1 MKRHWPFFA
10 PLAQWLEQM
19 THNHPVAGSS
29 PAGRTNDS
37 QTHPMITV
45 KMNPIVYAG
54 LNKFAQKQV
63 KYGADL
69 DRDEIHII
77 ADVCCEEYDVSPSKF
92 RGKTKTADLS
102 DARKVFFYLCRKEL
116 YTFTC
121 KRLGMY
127 TGRDHSTVVFA
138 VRRASELLE
147 VDPTFRA
154 KYNNARTL
162 ARQRLKIN
170 GYEFRRPNADV
181 RH

>member
-1 MKRHWPFFA
+1 
-10 PLAQWLEQM
+10 M

-29 PAGRTNDS
+29 PAGRTTIH
-37 QTHPMITV
+37 THTSMIT
-45 KMNPIVYAG
+45 KKINPIVYAG
-54 LNKFAQKQV
+54 LNKFAQKRI
-63 KYGADL
+63 KTGAHL

-77 ADVCCEEYDVSPSKF
+77 ADVCCEEYDVSQSDF
-92 RGKTKTADLS
+92 RSKTKTADLS
-102 DARKVFFYLCRKEL
+102 DARKIFFYLCRKEL

-138 VRRASELLE
+138 VQRAGELIE

-154 KYNNARTL
+154 KYKNARML

>member
-1 MKRHWPFFA
+1 M
-10 PLAQWLEQM
+10 
-19 THNHPVAGSS
+19 VAGSS

-37 QTHPMITV
+37 HIYLMITP
-45 KMNPIVYAG
+45 KINPIVYAG
-54 LNKFAQKQV
+54 LNRFTQKQIIT
-63 KYGADL
+63 GGHL
-69 DRDEIHII
+69 NRDEVQII
-77 ADVCCEEYDVSPSKF
+77 ADVCCEEYDVSASDF
-92 RGKTKTADLS
+92 RSRTKTADLS
-102 DARKVFFYLCRKEL
+102 DARKTFFYLCRREL

-138 VRRASELLE
+138 VQRAGELIE

-170 GYEFRRPNADV
+170 GYEFRGPNTDV
-181 RH
+181 RY